1 MDWCNKRLMDVIL
14 LLLCVFLCTSCPLP
28 YSKSLSLLLSA
39 LVPPPPPHPFSIHSP
54 HPFSIHFPP
63 FTWRSYSSFLRLTR
77 RSALALCN
85 PANPIS
91 LATRTKELNDTV
103 PSQERE
109 REGGGGTTQIPQNT
123 WPLNQYLYVLPL
135 FQHSLLYHSA
145 FPSPSPGAQNGLE
158 MASMG

>member
-1 MDWCNKRLMDVIL
+1 MLGHPKYYKPPGAKGFIRLSRGQHPLDCCTKHLMDVIL
-14 LLLCVFLCTSCPLP
+14 VLLCVFLCTACPLP
-28 YSKSLSLLLSA
+28 YLKSLSLHLSA
-39 LVPPPPPHPFSIHSP
+39 LVPPPTLHPFSIHSP

-103 PSQERE
+103 PSQERGCEREKE
-109 REGGGGTTQIPQNT
+109 REGN
-123 WPLNQYLYVLPL
+123 NANSSEY
-135 FQHSLLYHSA
+135 
-145 FPSPSPGAQNGLE
+145 
-158 MASMG
+158 MAA